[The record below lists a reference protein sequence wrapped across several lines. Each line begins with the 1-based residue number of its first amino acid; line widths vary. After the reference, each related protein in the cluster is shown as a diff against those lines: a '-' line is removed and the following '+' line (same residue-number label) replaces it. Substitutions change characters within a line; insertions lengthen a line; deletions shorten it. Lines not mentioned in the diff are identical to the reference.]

1 TLQPFSVD
9 TQTAKFDL
17 TLGLSEDGGQLQ
29 GWLNYNAEL
38 FGPETIARM
47 AEHYCILLNG
57 MVERPQQPVFELS
70 LLAEAERRQ
79 LVVEW
84 NRTAVAYPQEFVQGL
99 FEQQAARVPAAVA
112 LEYQD
117 RQQSYAGLNSQA
129 NQLARY
135 LTTLGA
141 GPEVRVGVCM
151 ERSSEMVTGLLA
163 VLKSGAAYVPLDPSS
178 PAERLEFMLHETQ

>member
-1 TLQPFSVD
+1 ALDAFENQDLPFEQLVDELQPARSLNQNPLFQVMFMLQNVPRSEVQLGEITLQPFSVD

-117 RQQSYAGLNSQA
+117 RQQSYAGL
-129 NQLARY
+129 
-135 LTTLGA
+135 
-141 GPEVRVGVCM
+141 
-151 ERSSEMVTGLLA
+151 
-163 VLKSGAAYVPLDPSS
+163 
-178 PAERLEFMLHETQ
+178 